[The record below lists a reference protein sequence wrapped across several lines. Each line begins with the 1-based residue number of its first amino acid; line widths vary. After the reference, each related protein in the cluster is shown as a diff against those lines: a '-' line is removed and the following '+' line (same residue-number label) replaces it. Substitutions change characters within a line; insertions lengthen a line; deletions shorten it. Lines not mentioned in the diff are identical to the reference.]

1 MFAKTQQ
8 QKVENYLEKMANDN
22 LSLLREE
29 GTRAIPKNF
38 EVFNNLLLK
47 AEDLVSREK
56 FDAAA
61 AYLQIAASH
70 ANLNHCGFYSCPRL
84 EQMLLDI
91 GQRVIS
97 KTFYS
102 REAALPGTVKKILHV
117 STHVSHIGGISRLL
131 QRWIQQDSERS
142 HSVALTKQGD
152 LQVPARLQDAVSS
165 SKGSIYILDEKI
177 DSITSIAKRLY
188 ECSVDTDIV
197 VIHTWEFDVVPTIAF
212 ANKRN
217 SPPII
222 YVNHGDHWFWVGVSI
237 SDVVANLRESGMRL
251 SKERRGIEPER
262 NMLLPTILE
271 PLQRTLSRSQAKQ
284 LLGIDQN
291 CTMLLSIA
299 RAAKYKTVDG
309 TSFADAHVQLLK
321 QHKQAVLIVIG
332 PGNSNEDWSEAIRQV
347 DGRIRVYGETKDTA
361 VFYQAADIYVD
372 SFPFVSITSLLE
384 AGSFGVPLVSR
395 YPYSSEAC
403 ATLGADMPGLSGN
416 LIRVRDIDEYTAVL
430 SRLIEDQNFRLSLGQ
445 ATKSKIEAIHWGE
458 GWQNALDKVYHQA
471 VTLPVVAPPLAS
483 VEKVSLNE
491 PDVFLPS
498 VNGVEINK
506 VMQSHLPYMP
516 LRHRLFMWLDMVRR
530 YGFRNNPPNALIAGR
545 LRARYYTL
553 RSRLSHPLRLL
564 MFSKL

>member
-1 MFAKTQQ
+1 
-8 QKVENYLEKMANDN
+8 MANDN
-22 LSLLREE
+22 LSLWREE
-29 GTRAIPKNF
+29 GTRTIPKNI
-38 EVFNNLLLK
+38 EIFNNLLLK
-47 AEDLVSREK
+47 AEDLVKRRHY
-56 FDAAA
+56 DAAA

-84 EQMLLDI
+84 EQMLFDI

-97 KTFYS
+97 KTFYY
-102 REAALPGTVKKILHV
+102 REGASSTGRVQKVLHV
-117 STHVSHIGGISRLL
+117 STHVSPISGISRLL

-142 HSVALTKQGD
+142 HSVAFTKQGD
-152 LQVPARLQDAVSS
+152 LQVPTKLRDAVSRT
-165 SKGSIYILDEKI
+165 KGSIYVLDEKI
-177 DSITSIAKRLY
+177 DSITSIAERLY
-188 ECSVDTDIV
+188 ECSVDADIV

-212 ANKRN
+212 ANKKN

-222 YVNHGDHWFWVGVSI
+222 YVNNGDHWFWVGVSI

-251 SKERRGIEPER
+251 SQERRGIESRR

-271 PLQRTLSRSQAKQ
+271 PLQRTLSRSDAKQ

-291 CTMLLSIA
+291 CVMLLSIA
-299 RAAKYKTVDG
+299 RAAKYRTVDG
-309 TSFADAHVQLLK
+309 MSFADAHVQLLK
-321 QHKQAVLIVIG
+321 QHQQAVLIVVG
-332 PGNSNEDWSEAIRQV
+332 PGNSNEDWSEAICQV
-347 DGRIRVYGETKDTA
+347 DGRIRVYGETKDTD

-395 YPYSSEAC
+395 YPYSSDVC

-416 LIRVRDIDEYTAVL
+416 LIRVRDIDEYTLVL
-430 SRLIEDQNFRLSLGQ
+430 SRLIEDENFRLSLGQ

-458 GWQNALDKVYHQA
+458 GWQNILNKVYHQA
-471 VTLPVVAPPLAS
+471 VTLPVVVPPLDS
-483 VEKVSLNE
+483 VEKLSLQE

-498 VNGVEINK
+498 INGIEINK
-506 VMQSHLPYMP
+506 VMHSHLPYMP
-516 LRHRLFMWLDMVRR
+516 FRYRLFIWLGLVRR
-530 YGFRNNPPNALIAGR
+530 YGLRNNPPNTLIAGR
-545 LRARYYTL
+545 FRARFYTL

>member
-1 MFAKTQQ
+1 MSGGSSR
-8 QKVENYLEKMANDN
+8 KMVNNN
-22 LSLLREE
+22 LSLWREE
-29 GTRAIPKNF
+29 GTRKIPKNI
-38 EVFNNLLLK
+38 EIFNNLLLK
-47 AEDLVSREK
+47 AEYLVKREHY
-56 FDAAA
+56 DAAA

-97 KTFYS
+97 KTVDY
-102 REAALPGTVKKILHV
+102 REVASSPKTVKKILHV
-117 STHVSHIGGISRLL
+117 STHVSPIGGISRLL

-142 HSVALTKQGD
+142 HSVAFTKQGD
-152 LQVPARLQDAVSS
+152 LPVPTRLRDAVSRTR
-165 SKGSIYILDEKI
+165 GSIYVLDEKI
-177 DSITSIAKRLY
+177 DSITSIAERLY
-188 ECSVDTDIV
+188 ECSVDADIV

-212 ANKRN
+212 ANKKN

-222 YVNHGDHWFWVGVSI
+222 YVNNGDHWFWVGVGI

-251 SKERRGIEPER
+251 SAERRGIESER

-271 PLQRTLSRSQAKQ
+271 PLQRTLSRSEAKQ

-291 CTMLLSIA
+291 FILLLSIA
-299 RAAKYKTVDG
+299 RAAKYRTVDG
-309 TSFADAHVQLLK
+309 MSFADAHVQLLK
-321 QHKQAVLIVIG
+321 QHQQAILIVVG

-347 DGRIRVYGETKDTA
+347 DGRIQVYGETKDTA

-395 YPYSSEAC
+395 YPYSSDAC

-416 LIRVRDIDEYTAVL
+416 LIRVRDIDEYTVVL
-430 SRLIEDQNFRLSLGQ
+430 SRLIEDQNWRLSLGQ
-445 ATKSKIEAIHWGE
+445 TTKSKIEAIHWGQ
-458 GWQNALDKVYHQA
+458 GWQNALNKVYHQA
-471 VTLPVVAPPLAS
+471 VTLPVLPSLAAG
-483 VEKVSLNE
+483 EKVSLNE

-498 VNGVEINK
+498 VNGIEINK
-506 VMQSHLPYMP
+506 IMQSHLPYMP
-516 LRHRLFMWLDMVRR
+516 FRHRLLMWLNMVRR
-530 YGFRNNPPNALIAGR
+530 YGLRNNPPNALIAGR
-545 LRARYYTL
+545 FRARFYTL

>member
-1 MFAKTQQ
+1 
-8 QKVENYLEKMANDN
+8 MANDK

-38 EVFNNLLLK
+38 EVFNDLLSK

-61 AYLQIAASH
+61 AYLQIAAAH
-70 ANLNHCGFYSCPRL
+70 ATVNHCGFYSCPRL
-84 EQMLLDI
+84 ERILLEI

-97 KTFYS
+97 KGAYS
-102 REAALPGTVKKILHV
+102 QKVAPSPERVKKILHV
-117 STHVSHIGGISRLL
+117 STHVGHIGGISRLL

-142 HSVALTKQGD
+142 HSVALTKQGE
-152 LQVPARLQDAVSS
+152 LQVPTKLRDTVSS
-165 SKGSIYILDEKI
+165 SKGSIYLLDEAT
-177 DSITSIAKRLY
+177 DNITSIAKRLY
-188 ECSVDTDIV
+188 ECSLDAYIV

-212 ANKRN
+212 ANKKN

-222 YVNHGDHWFWVGVSI
+222 YVNNGDHWFWVGVSI
-237 SDVVANLRESGMRL
+237 SDVVANLRESGMHL
-251 SKERRGIEPER
+251 SAERRGIESER

-271 PLQRTLSRSQAKQ
+271 PLQRTLSRSEAKQ

-291 CTMLLSIA
+291 FTLLLSIA
-299 RAAKYKTVDG
+299 RAAKYRTVDG

-321 QHKQAVLIVIG
+321 QHEQAILIVVG
-332 PGNSNEDWSEAIRQV
+332 PGNGNEDWSEAIRQV

-361 VFYQAADIYVD
+361 IFYQAADIYVD

-395 YPYSSEAC
+395 YPYSSNAC

-416 LIRVRDIDEYTAVL
+416 LIRVKDIDEYTTVL
-430 SRLIEDQNFRLSLGQ
+430 SGLVENQAFRLDLGQ

-458 GWQNALDKVYHQA
+458 GWQNALNKVYHQA
-471 VTLPVVAPPLAS
+471 VTLPVVVPPLAS

-498 VNGVEINK
+498 VNGIEINK

-516 LRHRLFMWLDMVRR
+516 LRHRLFMWLGMVRR

-545 LRARYYTL
+545 LRARFYTL
-553 RSRLSHPLRLL
+553 RSRLLQPLRLF
-564 MFSKL
+564 MFSKS

>member
-1 MFAKTQQ
+1 
-8 QKVENYLEKMANDN
+8 MANDN
-22 LSLLREE
+22 LSLWREE
-29 GTRAIPKNF
+29 GTQTIPKNL

-47 AEDLVSREK
+47 AEDLRKREQY
-56 FDAAA
+56 DAAA

-97 KTFYS
+97 KTFSY
-102 REAALPGTVKKILHV
+102 RKEASFSGVKKILHI
-117 STHVSHIGGISRLL
+117 STHISYIGGISRLL

-152 LQVPARLQDAVSS
+152 LQVPANLRNTISRS
-165 SKGSIYILDEKI
+165 NGSIYILDEEI
-177 DSITSIAKRLY
+177 NSITSIAERLY
-188 ECSVDTDIV
+188 ECSVDADIV

-212 ANKRN
+212 ANKKN

-222 YVNHGDHWFWVGVSI
+222 YVNNGDHWFWVGVSI

-251 SKERRGIEPER
+251 SEERRGIESER

-271 PLQRTLSRSQAKQ
+271 PLQRTLSRSEAKQ

-291 CTMLLSIA
+291 CIMLLSIA
-299 RAAKYKTVDG
+299 RAAKYRTVDRM
-309 TSFADAHVQLLK
+309 SFADAHVQLLK
-321 QHKQAVLIVIG
+321 QHQQAILIVVG
-332 PGNSNEDWSEAIRQV
+332 PGNSNEDWSETIHQFG
-347 DGRIRVYGETKDTA
+347 DRIRVYGETKDTA

-395 YPYSSEAC
+395 YPYSSDAC

-416 LIRVRDIDEYTAVL
+416 LIRVRDIDEYTVVL
-430 SRLIEDQNFRLSLGQ
+430 SRLIEDQNFRSSLGQ

-458 GWQNALDKVYHQA
+458 SWQNALNKIYHQA
-471 VTLPVVAPPLAS
+471 VTLPVVVTPLAS
-483 VEKVSLNE
+483 VEKVSLKE

-498 VNGVEINK
+498 VNGMEINK
-506 VMQSHLPYMP
+506 IMQSHLPYMP
-516 LRHRLFMWLDMVRR
+516 FRYRLFMWLNMVRR
-530 YGFRNNPPNALIAGR
+530 YGLRNNPPNALISGR
-545 LRARYYTL
+545 FRAKFYKL